1 MSIYYKRALFKRHL
15 IFMGGIDGFYN
26 TSFFG
31 KNYEPNTRQFFN
43 QQQIMIGNYPWLDVY
58 LGGFIGKFSMA
69 LKLEHISDGFFGR
82 KYYSAP
88 HYPIPPRVFRLVIT
102 WKLMD

>member
-1 MSIYYKRALFKRHL
+1 
-15 IFMGGIDGFYN
+15 MGGIDGFYN
-26 TSFFG
+26 TSYFA
-31 KNYEPNTRQFFN
+31 KNYESNTRLFYN
-43 QQQIMIGNYPWLDVY
+43 QQNLMIGDYPWFDVY

-69 LKLEHISDGFFGR
+69 LKLEHINDGFFGR

-102 WKLMD
+102 WKLTD